1 MQELIMVLTRIFVVR
16 AVAGQQGEVILT
28 GVLIQQRAVVEAQVN
43 NQGHSS
49 LTDHVILLSV
59 RTHAPSSIL
68 SRRVL
73 IQGD

>member
-1 MQELIMVLTRIFVVR
+1 MVLTRIFVVR
-16 AVAGQQGEVILT
+16 AVAGQQEEVILT

-43 NQGHSS
+43 NQGHGS